1 MAVRAVLHDLVG
13 LGDAPVLPQMLD
25 LSTMSVNAPATTA
38 NRNIGRLVA
47 TCTSETSSGSV
58 VSSVI
63 SHAAA
68 ALYIHPPMFET
79 TLAVQTT
86 A

>member
-1 MAVRAVLHDLVG
+1 
-13 LGDAPVLPQMLD
+13 
-25 LSTMSVNAPATTA
+25 MSVIAPAGRA

-47 TCTSETSSGSV
+47 TCTSDTSSGSV
-58 VSSVI
+58 VRFVM

-68 ALYIHPPMFET
+68 ALYIQPP
-79 TLAVQTT
+79 TLATTVAVQMT